1 MLFKNV
7 SKIYF
12 NAAIEYC
19 KDDLSE
25 MIKLYIFVLY
35 SKVFLKT
42 RTAHS
47 LLISWSHVTIKWNK

>member
-35 SKVFLKT
+35 SKVFKKPVLHT
-42 RTAHS
+42 
-47 LLISWSHVTIKWNK
+47 LY